1 MRVKFYLN
9 YSVKREDKVIYAHIY
24 LTKGSNKAYILNTGL
39 SIAPKYWDTD
49 LQRAKSR
56 GRDKYPLYSEINS
69 CLEKFKY
76 DLLKI
81 DFSSR
86 QTNSNPTPES
96 ISKALDSVYKSSKEE
111 RGFFD
116 YLDDFID
123 TVKNS
128 SSKQTYYKYLNIKK
142 LLTEFQEGTKFQ
154 ITYESINLYF
164 YDKLKHF
171 LLITKNHSTNT
182 TNRNIKF
189 LKTFMTWSVDRR
201 LTDNVDYRRFQLPK
215 LTEKE
220 VIYLTRD
227 ELNRF
232 YDYQNFSTESLEKTR
247 DLFCFQCFTG
257 VRYSDIAQIRHEQIK
272 NDFWHVVTQKTGDI
286 LKIPLNK
293 SAQRILE
300 KHAGGLRPLPVI
312 SNQKMNAYLKDSL
325 REANIVDE
333 IRIIKMN
340 GSNRTEEVK
349 PKCDVIG
356 THTARRTFVTLS
368 LEAGMKPE
376 TIMKITGHSDYE
388 MMKKYL
394 MVTDQLTAS
403 EYNKAWNVPD

>member
-24 LTKGSNKAYILNTGL
+24 FTKGSNKAYILNTGM
-39 SIAPKYWDTD
+39 SIPERHWDHD

-56 GRDKYPLYSEINS
+56 GKDKYPLYSEINS
-69 CLEKFKY
+69 CLEKLKY

-81 DFSSR
+81 DLNLR
-86 QTNSNPTPES
+86 QTKTNPTPEE
-96 ISKALDSVYKSSKEE
+96 ITNALDTAYKSSKGE
-111 RGFFD
+111 RGFFEYYD
-116 YLDDFID
+116 EFIESI
-123 TVKNS
+123 KNS
-128 SSKQTYYKYLNIKK
+128 NSLATYYKYLNMKN
-142 LLTEFQEGTKFQ
+142 LLLEFQESAGYKV
-154 ITYESINLYF
+154 TYQSINLYF
-164 YDKLKHF
+164 YDKLKNF
-171 LLITKNHSTNT
+171 LLNTKGHSANT
-182 TNRNIKF
+182 TNRNVKF
-189 LKTFMTWSVDRR
+189 LKTFMTWSIDRK
-201 LTDNVDYRRFQLPK
+201 LTDNTDYRKFQLPK

-220 VIYLTRD
+220 VIFLTRD

-232 YDYQNFSTESLEKTR
+232 YEFNQFTSKSLEKTR

-257 VRYSDIAQIRHEQIK
+257 VRYSDIAQIKHEQIK
-272 NDFWHVVTQKTGDI
+272 NSFWHVVTQKTGDI

-293 SAQRILE
+293 SALKILQ
-300 KHAGGLRPLPVI
+300 KYSGGLRPLPVI
-312 SNQKMNAYLKDSL
+312 SNQKVNEYLKEAL
-325 REANIVDE
+325 REAGITDE
-333 IRIIKMN
+333 IRLIKVS
-340 GSNRTEEVK
+340 GSNRTEEIK

-403 EYNKAWNVPD
+403 EYNKAWNN